1 MKIAKFFALAAFI
14 AFLVFF
20 FLAVF
25 SFPNYSPFENVL
37 SDLGTGEK
45 SALWF
50 NAGVII
56 AGIFLAL
63 FFAAIAKTG
72 LKSRLEKA
80 GALLGILGSISLI
93 AVGVFPASVEPLHS
107 VASLDFFF
115 FSAISALALE
125 LPGFKKRKAGFI
137 AALWFALLALAF
149 GLSSLPIL
157 EHAAVLFFGAWLV
170 LFAFWKK

>member
-1 MKIAKFFALAAFI
+1 MKTAKFFALAAVL
-14 AFLVFF
+14 AFLAFF
-20 FLAVF
+20 LLAVF
-25 SFPNYSPFENVL
+25 SFPGYSSFENVL

-45 SALWF
+45 SALWL
-50 NAGVII
+50 NAGVVIS
-56 AGIFLAL
+56 GIFLAL

-72 LKSRLEKA
+72 LKPRIEKA
-80 GALLGILGSISLI
+80 GAVLGILGSVSLI

-107 VASLDFFF
+107 VASLGFFS

-125 LPGFKKRKAGFI
+125 FPGFKKRKPGFI

-157 EHAAVLFFGAWLV
+157 EHAAVLFFGVWLV

>member
-1 MKIAKFFALAAFI
+1 MKTAKFFALAAVL
-14 AFLVFF
+14 AFLAFF
-20 FLAVF
+20 LLAVF
-25 SFPNYSPFENVL
+25 SFPGYSPFENVL

-45 SALWF
+45 NALWF
-50 NAGVII
+50 NAGMVIS
-56 AGIFLAL
+56 GIFLAL
-63 FFAAIAKTG
+63 FFAEIAKPG

-107 VASLDFFF
+107 VASLGFFS

-125 LPGFKKRKAGFI
+125 FPGFKKRKAGFI

-157 EHAAVLFFGAWLV
+157 EHAAVLFFGVWLV